1 MLTHG
6 WRRFDWD
13 AVAKN
18 KFPSALYPKD
28 TSYLSLS
35 GKVYGGLPGQ
45 LSEELI
51 IMVINQKGSADGNK
65 MLLLGVEPDG
75 TFNDPDYFLFDTAH
89 IYYQLPKISDASVN
103 FMEKRL
109 PALRQRMPAAGLFYN
124 QTDDTTGYGRHF
136 QLSDETLQLLKQL
149 EGKTLENVTVK
160 TRVKSP
166 TDILDEKYSSALFSG
181 DSYKF
186 DLVNDK
192 TAFPARNI
200 FQYLQ
205 SKVAGLMINATNP
218 PSLLWRGGA
227 PQLFLDETQVD
238 AQFVSSISVSQVAYI
253 KVFRPGSFAGTGIS
267 SNGAIVIYMRR
278 GGDVQ
283 SGQEKGLNSSVVTG
297 YTPIRQFYTPNYGLL
312 NVNNEKR
319 DVRTTLYWNP
329 EITTTPLKNKVK
341 LTFYN
346 NDVSKAFRVVIEG
359 MTKDGQLVRLEQIM
373 D

>member
-1 MLTHG
+1 
-6 WRRFDWD
+6 
-13 AVAKN
+13 
-18 KFPSALYPKD
+18 
-28 TSYLSLS
+28 
-35 GKVYGGLPGQ
+35 
-45 LSEELI
+45 
-51 IMVINQKGSADGNK
+51 
-65 MLLLGVEPDG
+65 
-75 TFNDPDYFLFDTAH
+75 
-89 IYYQLPKISDASVN
+89 
-103 FMEKRL
+103 
-109 PALRQRMPAAGLFYN
+109 
-124 QTDDTTGYGRHF
+124 
-136 QLSDETLQLLKQL
+136 
-149 EGKTLENVTVK
+149 
-160 TRVKSP
+160 
-166 TDILDEKYSSALFSG
+166 
-181 DSYKF
+181 
-186 DLVNDK
+186 
-192 TAFPARNI
+192 
-200 FQYLQ
+200 
-205 SKVAGLMINATNP
+205 
-218 PSLLWRGGA
+218 
-227 PQLFLDETQVD
+227 
-238 AQFVSSISVSQVAYI
+238 VAYI